1 MLLCCCY
8 GHIHWSNAVD
18 DVECVDDGD
27 PSCAIPTTAVNTCD
41 NRLSA
46 MAECDSNH
54 DADAVSDVT
63 AGNVSGDVIASQ
75 GPDFRKIVNLS

>member
-1 MLLCCCY
+1 MLLCCSY

-27 PSCAIPTTAVNTCD
+27 PSCATPTSAVNTCD
-41 NRLSA
+41 GGWSA
-46 MAECDSNH
+46 MAERHSDY

-63 AGNVSGDVIASQ
+63 AGNVSGAIIASQ
-75 GPDFRKIVNLS
+75 KPRRKRRR